1 MYGKTVRKIRRA
13 SALVCGGEKQTVE
26 NCRAAYSGLLTHI
39 TARKL
44 VVPVKPDPVITAI
57 NRYRAAS
64 AELDKIAVRE
74 PTLPNGNPADET
86 EDYALWETARH
97 KAQDVAAT
105 ALAEVMA
112 TQPTTMAGAIALINC
127 YLEIWS
133 EHPIKA
139 EHQASGALKILRSFL
154 RSIAE

>member
-1 MYGKTVRKIRRA
+1 MAINDGVRDSPSVSAARILVLTVKT
-13 SALVCGGEKQTVE
+13 
-26 NCRAAYSGLLTHI
+26 
-39 TARKL
+39 
-44 VVPVKPDPVITAI
+44 DPVITAI
-57 NRYRAAS
+57 NRYRAAR

-86 EDYALWETARH
+86 EEYAAWETASH

-105 ALAEVMA
+105 AWAEVTA
-112 TQPTTMAGAIALINC
+112 TQPTTVAGAIALINC

-133 EHPIKA
+133 EHPIRA
-139 EHQASGALKILRSFL
+139 DHQPSGVLKILRSFL

>member
-1 MYGKTVRKIRRA
+1 M
-13 SALVCGGEKQTVE
+13 
-26 NCRAAYSGLLTHI
+26 
-39 TARKL
+39 
-44 VVPVKPDPVITAI
+44 PVKSDPVIIAI
-57 NRYRAAS
+57 NRYRAAT

-74 PTLPNGNPADET
+74 PTLPNGAEET
-86 EDYALWETARH
+86 EEYAVWETASH

-105 ALAEVMA
+105 AWAEVTA
-112 TQPTTMAGAIALINC
+112 TQPTTVAGAIALINC

-154 RSIAE
+154 RSIAEWGVPNLLRKPEAPRAYSCSGGCKA

>member
-1 MYGKTVRKIRRA
+1 MRTP
-13 SALVCGGEKQTVE
+13 
-26 NCRAAYSGLLTHI
+26 
-39 TARKL
+39 

-57 NRYRAAS
+57 TRYRATT

-86 EDYALWETARH
+86 EEYGVWETASH
-97 KAQDVAAT
+97 KAQDVAAM
-105 ALAEVMA
+105 AWAEVTA
-112 TQPTTMAGAIALINC
+112 TQPTTAAGAIALINC

-133 EHPIKA
+133 EHPPRA

-154 RSIAE
+154 RSIAD